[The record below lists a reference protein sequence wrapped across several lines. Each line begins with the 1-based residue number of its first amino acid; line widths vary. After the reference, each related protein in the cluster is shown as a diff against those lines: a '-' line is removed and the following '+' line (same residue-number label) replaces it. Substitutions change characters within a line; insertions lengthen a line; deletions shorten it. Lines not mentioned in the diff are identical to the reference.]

1 MKKDFWWNETT
12 PAESTKTEPP
22 ITGMLIQSDE
32 DGEIPAVPAQWM
44 HSVTKQESVQRSRC
58 GFLMVFCLMR
68 KRLRHGVKQGGLG
81 TRRLEGL
88 RTPPKSAPE
97 RGSYRAG
104 GRRGMREVS
113 RAEANTVEASAWARL
128 ATERGDQA
136 PLVKL
141 ADEASHSFCC
151 NIACNPL
158 EEKGFIEPSSW
169 KSSARSLP
177 ER

>member
-1 MKKDFWWNETT
+1 MDAFGNETRIGS
-12 PAESTKTEPP
+12 A
-22 ITGMLIQSDE
+22 ITLRVF
-32 DGEIPAVPAQWM
+32 DGILSHAKAAA
-44 HSVTKQESVQRSRC
+44 SR
-58 GFLMVFCLMR
+58 
-68 KRLRHGVKQGGLG
+68 VKQGGLG